1 MIIAKIFA
9 RFKCTILLGED
20 NEEEI
25 ELGSLIE
32 WRNVREI
39 QSSGELILFIRSSVF
54 NFNSAVDCRRC
65 HVLLTRVLESHNAST
80 IAKTSLMFDT
90 LTEKKDWEGFYKA
103 LLRLKLCA
111 NSAVDPFRLS
121 IITVLIMHIT
131 LVKINLELYFIAPIE
146 ILIHK
151 TS

>member
-39 QSSGELILFIRSSVF
+39 QSSGELILFIRSSNIPCVF
-54 NFNSAVDCRRC
+54 
-65 HVLLTRVLESHNAST
+65 ST
-80 IAKTSLMFDT
+80 
-90 LTEKKDWEGFYKA
+90 
-103 LLRLKLCA
+103 
-111 NSAVDPFRLS
+111 
-121 IITVLIMHIT
+121 LI
-131 LVKINLELYFIAPIE
+131 VQ
-146 ILIHK
+146 
-151 TS
+151 